1 MKLFAYLALLGTL
14 KAALPEDERVMSMA
28 AEEYP
33 DFSMEEWGMYSG
45 YVNLPSTDKH
55 IHYLLV

>member
-14 KAALPEDERVMSMA
+14 KAAIPEEERFTTLDAS
-28 AEEYP
+28 EYP
-33 DFSMEEWGMYSG
+33 DFSKEDWGMYSG
-45 YVNLPSTDKH
+45 YVNLPSSDKY